1 MRKLTLALAAATS
14 LTMASA
20 ANAAIT
26 LGAANTTGVSQTVNI
41 TENVLIPNQLQFDT
55 RTNASG
61 NVSSYFDFQQS
72 YASFA
77 VFSVTAATSPASSI
91 TLIEVLTGAAVQL
104 FATPGNG
111 GNSLTL
117 QTGNLLAN
125 TTYRFQYGANMGSA
139 GSVSGNATFYPAV
152 PEPATWGMMLLGF
165 GGIGFA
171 MRRRRQPALAQLA

>member
-26 LGAANTTGVSQTVNI
+26 LGATSGGTSSVVITDNVN
-41 TENVLIPNQLQFDT
+41 IPNQLQFDT
-55 RTNASG
+55 RVAAAGSVTSW
-61 NVSSYFDFQQS
+61 FDFQQS

-77 VFSVTAATSPASSI
+77 VFSVTAATFPSSNV
-91 TLIEVLTGAAVQL
+91 TLIEVLSGAAVQL
-104 FATPGNG
+104 FFTPNAGTNT
-111 GNSLTL
+111 LTL

-125 TTYRFQYGANMGSA
+125 TTYRFQYAANMGSA
-139 GSVSGNATFYPAV
+139 GSLSGNGTFYPAV